1 MSTLHGNWISLTDR
15 SYFFLWGESWR
26 SLTIKKEDLKA
37 DEILVHPFNSNL
49 QELIARLGKDR
60 NFSGEWSQQVVV
72 LPSYQKNRNFYLP
85 ILAEQL
91 DSRETIDS
99 DTITFRPWLVEGL
112 ILEADK
118 AKSFL
123 SSLPQGIV
131 EKAEDYCGDDL
142 KFWSHIHRWSLDLV
156 NRKKFLPKVELST
169 EDRFD
174 LCWQPLLDSSID
186 RDRLARFI
194 SYIPSICC
202 SYLDPKKT
210 ISIEDFQAAD
220 ARIIILDF
228 ISKILDREVRNLL
241 ASGSFEIKLFS
252 AYPWLQSLAKSIDS
266 IKINLPEL
274 KRLQTALN
282 NWTLPIQEYLFDR
295 NDRDLQLKQYRLCL
309 RLQPPIE
316 RENNGTHDWHLIY
329 GLQALED
336 ANFIIEAKVIWQHP
350 EVELTWDDRTITN
363 PQETFLKGLGLAAKI
378 YQPIADSLQEE
389 RPKNCILDS
398 IAVYQFLRSTAWQL
412 EDCGIGLILPDGL
425 ASDSSEQRLGIKIS
439 AEVADK
445 KNERLSLK
453 SLLNYKLQIAVGDR
467 VLSQAD
473 FAKLL
478 EQKSPIVELNGQW
491 IALQPAEVRAAQQI
505 LDNKNDA
512 LELSVEDALRLA
524 TGDVTTLAKLPIVN
538 FEATGVLQGL
548 IDNLN
553 DNKSVTSIDKIEGLQ
568 GQLRPY
574 QGRGVGWLTFLEQW
588 SLGACLADDM
598 GLGKTL
604 QVIAFM
610 LHLKT
615 QERLFKPSLIICP
628 TSVVGNW
635 EREIVKFAPSL
646 TVLVH
651 HGDKRKQNKDFK
663 KATAGKDLVIT
674 SYALIQRDLKI
685 LSSIEWEGII
695 LDEAQNIKNSATKQ
709 AQGVRKLTV
718 GFRICLTGTP
728 VENRLS
734 DLWSIVDFLNPGFLG
749 TSQFFQKRF
758 AIPIEKYGDRQS
770 LQILRSLVQPF
781 ILRRLKTDRNIIQDL
796 PEKQEMN
803 VFCGLTL
810 EQAELY
816 QKLVDNSLQEIE
828 ESTGIQRRGL
838 ILTLLLR
845 LKQLCN
851 HPILIEAENDKPD
864 LNDFARRSGKLL
876 RLEEMLEEVIAEGS
890 RALIFTQF
898 SEWGKFLQNYLEK
911 RLNEEILFLYG
922 GTRADRRQEMVDRF
936 QNDPSAPPVFILSL
950 KAGGTGLNLTRADR
964 VFHFDRWWNP
974 AVENQA
980 TDRAF
985 RIGQTR
991 NVQVHKFVCTGTL
1004 EEKINEVL
1012 ESKKDLA
1019 DRTVDAGEN
1028 WLTELDTQ
1036 QLRNLLLLDRSTII
1050 DSE

>member
-389 RPKNCILDS
+389 RPENCILDS

-524 TGDVTTLAKLPIVN
+524 TGDITTLAKLPIVN

-568 GQLRPY
+568 GQLDRTKDVES
-574 QGRGVGWLTFLEQW
+574 VGL
-588 SLGACLADDM
+588 
-598 GLGKTL
+598 
-604 QVIAFM
+604 
-610 LHLKT
+610 
-615 QERLFKPSLIICP
+615 
-628 TSVVGNW
+628 
-635 EREIVKFAPSL
+635 
-646 TVLVH
+646 
-651 HGDKRKQNKDFK
+651 
-663 KATAGKDLVIT
+663 
-674 SYALIQRDLKI
+674 
-685 LSSIEWEGII
+685 LSSNNGVWE
-695 LDEAQNIKNSATKQ
+695 
-709 AQGVRKLTV
+709 
-718 GFRICLTGTP
+718 
-728 VENRLS
+728 
-734 DLWSIVDFLNPGFLG
+734 
-749 TSQFFQKRF
+749 
-758 AIPIEKYGDRQS
+758 
-770 LQILRSLVQPF
+770 LVWRT
-781 ILRRLKTDRNIIQDL
+781 IW
-796 PEKQEMN
+796 
-803 VFCGLTL
+803 VW
-810 EQAELY
+810 
-816 QKLVDNSLQEIE
+816 V
-828 ESTGIQRRGL
+828 
-838 ILTLLLR
+838 
-845 LKQLCN
+845 
-851 HPILIEAENDKPD
+851 KPY
-864 LNDFARRSGKLL
+864 K
-876 RLEEMLEEVIAEGS
+876 
-890 RALIFTQF
+890 
-898 SEWGKFLQNYLEK
+898 
-911 RLNEEILFLYG
+911 
-922 GTRADRRQEMVDRF
+922 
-936 QNDPSAPPVFILSL
+936 
-950 KAGGTGLNLTRADR
+950 
-964 VFHFDRWWNP
+964 
-974 AVENQA
+974 
-980 TDRAF
+980 
-985 RIGQTR
+985 
-991 NVQVHKFVCTGTL
+991 
-1004 EEKINEVL
+1004 
-1012 ESKKDLA
+1012 
-1019 DRTVDAGEN
+1019 
-1028 WLTELDTQ
+1028 
-1036 QLRNLLLLDRSTII
+1036 
-1050 DSE
+1050 